1 MYSVCHTNR
10 FVTVGDGPP
19 SPLFLVHKK
28 RCPRTAAA
36 LCSFACTHVTP
47 PRPRALPAS
56 CLSCLQTRIALS
68 ILVSCLIYNHPIT
81 ELGLLGMLIVFGA
94 VFYRIN
100 RRLQGK
106 RLVEWEGMDDSKGM
120 DMFHEWHE
128 HLDL

>member
-1 MYSVCHTNR
+1 ML
-10 FVTVGDGPP
+10 PP
-19 SPLFLVHKK
+19 AATPHACDLSP
-28 RCPRTAAA
+28 PARTAR
-36 LCSFACTHVTP
+36 LTS
-47 PRPRALPAS
+47 
-56 CLSCLQTRIALS
+56 LQTRIALS
-68 ILVSCLIYNHPIT
+68 ILVSCLIYDHPIT
-81 ELGLLGMLIVFGA
+81 ELGMLGMLIVFGA

>member
-1 MYSVCHTNR
+1 M
-10 FVTVGDGPP
+10 F
-19 SPLFLVHKK
+19 
-28 RCPRTAAA
+28 AAA
-36 LCSFACTHVTP
+36 QSI
-47 PRPRALPAS
+47 PAARRNTTF
-56 CLSCLQTRIALS
+56 LLLLLLQTRIALS
-68 ILVSCLIYNHPIT
+68 ILVSCLIYDHPVT

-106 RLVEWEGMDDSKGM
+106 RLLEWEGVDDSKGM

>member
-1 MYSVCHTNR
+1 MLARSLADVPFLALAAETVC
-10 FVTVGDGPP
+10 P
-19 SPLFLVHKK
+19 
-28 RCPRTAAA
+28 AAA
-36 LCSFACTHVTP
+36 TAE
-47 PRPRALPAS
+47 
-56 CLSCLQTRIALS
+56 QTRIALS
-68 ILVSCLIYNHPIT
+68 ILVSCLIYDHPVT
-81 ELGLLGMLIVFGA
+81 ELGLLGMIIVFGA

>member
-1 MYSVCHTNR
+1 M
-10 FVTVGDGPP
+10 
-19 SPLFLVHKK
+19 
-28 RCPRTAAA
+28 
-36 LCSFACTHVTP
+36 TP
-47 PRPRALPAS
+47 PHAHAAPYHPACLPA
-56 CLSCLQTRIALS
+56 CLPARLQTRIALS